1 MAKIEQVGVANNN
14 IKAMHKSSLIVM
26 RELFIQAVNFRQDE
40 HDKEVRDLK
49 ETVVH
54 LEGKVT
60 VLTKDYQDMNKIISE
75 ERNKT
80 VEFKYKIDSSS
91 QYNRS
96 DNLKFAGILLVQSE
110 NLVKIIK
117 DALNI
122 LEGR

>member
-26 RELFIQAVNFRQDE
+26 RELFIQAVNFRQDA